1 MPSTSFAGRRP
12 RYIEQYARTVAA
24 YQRFDDITRDIASEQ
39 DRINYL
45 DSLLQNENAN
55 LTNLNEVFRVRPPD
69 ASGAMELLRQQYASE
84 DASRRRTAAGTARR
98 AAGLSLPKAQADEL
112 EALLVNPTTRAPSSA
127 RDLAVSFITEDT
139 TPEQVED
146 IIGILQAQGMDASLI
161 AQVQQQADSVAR
173 GTAASGAARA
183 LSPEEQAAEQ
193 AMQQQLEALFFA
205 GPAGI
210 RGGYDGQA
218 IVERREKTAAPK
230 GVGFSTEEEAFQ
242 AALAALADGAIVVE
256 DFSTEEDFEYAK
268 GLYDEAAASQAYR
281 NDQRINFEAE
291 VLASRQRVAQL
302 ETARAEAPGAQYT
315 DPGRERATRELVA
328 RGYKPD
334 LNQGRYLQYQKSPYY
349 DAMIQADDLL
359 VGIIAN
365 DFELEAQTEP
375 QRLAFALIN
384 QLDQRGRPYDIKK
397 VERQLGKVLK
407 GDELQEGLA
416 FALATREYKSKDL
429 QSMSSRQ
436 LLRDERAQA
445 GKQEEQARA
454 ADAELQGAIDDE
466 LSQQELFVQRLPKT
480 TTTDRAVLGA
490 RITAA
495 RAAGIAE
502 EEAAAS
508 PPREFIALE
517 PEQVGSDLPDKP
529 ATPAPRARTAA
540 PAPAPVE
547 VVDETMTPQ
556 DRAMLGEA
564 PAPAAPAAAP
574 TPAPAAK
581 EPRLV
586 WDGTRWVAPQ

>member
-12 RYIEQYARTVAA
+12 QYIEQYARTLAA
-24 YQRFDDITRDIASEQ
+24 YQRYGDITRDIASEQ

-84 DASRRRTAAGTARR
+84 DASRRRASAGTARR

-146 IIGILQAQGMDASLI
+146 IIGILQAQGMDGSLI
-161 AQVQQQADSVAR
+161 AQVQRQADSVAR

-205 GPAGI
+205 GQAGI

-230 GVGFSTEEEAFQ
+230 GVNFSTEEQAFQ

-268 GLYDEAAASQAYR
+268 GLYDEAAAKQAYR

-407 GDELQEGLA
+407 GDELQEGIA

-445 GKQEEQARA
+445 GKQEEQAKA
-454 ADAELQGAIDDE
+454 ADADLQGAIDDE
-466 LSQQELFVQRLPKT
+466 LLQQELFVKRLPKT

-495 RAAGIAE
+495 KAAKIAE

-508 PPREFIALE
+508 PRREFIALE
-517 PEQVGSDLPDKP
+517 PEQVGSDLPDEP
-529 ATPAPRARTAA
+529 ATPAPRAQAA
-540 PAPAPVE
+540 PAPAPAAEPVSRFDQPIPE
-547 VVDETMTPQ
+547 GFEPAGPPAPD
-556 DRAMLGEA
+556 AA
-564 PAPAAPAAAP
+564 PAPK
-574 TPAPAAK
+574 TIRK
-581 EPRLV
+581 
-586 WDGTRWVAPQ
+586 RWNADKGMFEVVP